1 MRLRPSFFAVAQ
13 TTFDDWQKFQ
23 AIKWRWQL
31 VAALQH
37 VRIR

>member
-1 MRLRPSFFAVAQ
+1 MRLRASMAKAARDSFGEWMQ
-13 TTFDDWQKFQ
+13 FQ

>member
-1 MRLRPSFFAVAQ
+1 MRIRAHMADMAQ
-13 TTFDDWQKFQ
+13 TTFGDWMAFQ

-37 VRIR
+37 VRI

>member
-1 MRLRPSFFAVAQ
+1 MRRSMFAVAQ
-13 TTFDDWQKFQ
+13 STFDDWQKFQ